1 MKNRNVVVYGAYGH
15 TGQFVVRELVRREYR
30 PILSGRDEG
39 KLRALAEQ
47 FPYSEVRAAA
57 VEHGEALDAAIG
69 QAEVVINCAGPFVDT
84 SVPLITAALG
94 AGAHYLD
101 IAAEQRA
108 VASAFENFADAAR
121 GADRLVLPGLA
132 FYGGLGD
139 LLATVSMGDWASA
152 DEITIATALDSW
164 HPTRGT
170 RLTGERNQGQRS
182 TFTGGKLTLGN
193 VPSKRRWAF
202 PEPFGT
208 LEVVGLPLS
217 ETITIPH
224 HLPIRDL
231 RTFINVKALDD
242 IHDPDT
248 PPPLSADDRG
258 RSAQVFVMEARAR
271 NGTSERVSRAS
282 GRDIYAT
289 TAPIVAEALES
300 ILRGE
305 MRVKGVAAVGEAL
318 DARKLLTALSP
329 RDLMLELAP

>member
-1 MKNRNVVVYGAYGH
+1 MKDRNVVVYGAYGH
-15 TGQFVVRELVRREYR
+15 TGQFVVRELVRRGYQ

-39 KLRALAEQ
+39 KLRRLAEH
-47 FPYSEVRAAA
+47 FSDLEVRAAS
-57 VEHGEALDAAIG
+57 VDDGDALNAAIEG
-69 QAEVVINCAGPFVDT
+69 AEVVINCAGPFIDT
-84 SVPLITAALG
+84 SVPMIAAALG

-101 IAAEQRA
+101 VAAEQRA
-108 VASAFENFADAAR
+108 VASAFEKFAEAAR
-121 GADRLVLPGLA
+121 CADRIVLPGFA

-139 LLATVSMGDWASA
+139 LLATVSMGNWGSA
-152 DEITIATALDSW
+152 EEITIAIALDSW
-164 HPTRGT
+164 QPTRGT
-170 RLTGERNQGQRS
+170 RLTGERNQGQRL

-193 VPSKRRWAF
+193 APPMRSWAF

-231 RTFINVKALDD
+231 RTYINLKALDD

-248 PPPLSADDRG
+248 PPPSPADDRG
-258 RSAQVFVMEARAR
+258 RSEQVFVMEVRVR
-271 NGTSERVSRAS
+271 SGMSERGSRAS

-305 MRVKGVAAVGEAL
+305 MKAKGVVSAGEAF
-318 DARKLLTALSP
+318 DARKFLTALSP
-329 RDLMLELAP
+329 RDLILELAP